1 MFYKIIY
8 NCFLIFI
15 IPLHVLAESNIESFE
30 VWMQNLKK
38 DALQQNISS
47 ETFNEAFVN
56 IINPDEKIIQLYNRQ
71 PEKIISFEEYLK
83 RTISNNRIDKG
94 KKQLSKFDNALKEIA
109 EKYGVQSRFIIAIWG
124 LESNF
129 GSFTGKYSVISSLA
143 TLAYKSRR
151 KEFFR
156 KQLFYALKIIEQGDI
171 EPEKMKGSWAGA
183 MGQPQFLPSSYINY
197 STDENSDGKRDI
209 WFNHFDIFGSIANYL
224 KQHGWNDNYTWGREV
239 ILSNPIEESYFGIN
253 KKSKKSLLEWHNLGV
268 KNINGDDIPT
278 KNKLKANLISANKKG
293 KDRIYLVYDNFLSIL
308 AYNNSIF
315 YALSVGI
322 LSDKIKN

>member
-47 ETFNEAFVN
+47 ETFNKAFVN

-71 PEKIISFEEYLK
+71 PEKIISFEDYLK

-293 KDRIYLVYDNFLSIL
+293 KDRIYLVYDNFLSIM

>member
-1 MFYKIIY
+1 
-8 NCFLIFI
+8 
-15 IPLHVLAESNIESFE
+15 
-30 VWMQNLKK
+30 
-38 DALQQNISS
+38 
-47 ETFNEAFVN
+47 
-56 IINPDEKIIQLYNRQ
+56 
-71 PEKIISFEEYLK
+71 
-83 RTISNNRIDKG
+83 
-94 KKQLSKFDNALKEIA
+94 
-109 EKYGVQSRFIIAIWG
+109 
-124 LESNF
+124 
-129 GSFTGKYSVISSLA
+129 
-143 TLAYKSRR
+143 
-151 KEFFR
+151 
-156 KQLFYALKIIEQGDI
+156 
-171 EPEKMKGSWAGA
+171 
-183 MGQPQFLPSSYINY
+183 
-197 STDENSDGKRDI
+197 
-209 WFNHFDIFGSIANYL
+209 FGSIANYL

>member
-1 MFYKIIY
+1 
-8 NCFLIFI
+8 
-15 IPLHVLAESNIESFE
+15 
-30 VWMQNLKK
+30 MQNLKK

-156 KQLFYALKIIEQGDI
+156 
-171 EPEKMKGSWAGA
+171 
-183 MGQPQFLPSSYINY
+183 
-197 STDENSDGKRDI
+197 
-209 WFNHFDIFGSIANYL
+209 
-224 KQHGWNDNYTWGREV
+224 
-239 ILSNPIEESYFGIN
+239 
-253 KKSKKSLLEWHNLGV
+253 
-268 KNINGDDIPT
+268 
-278 KNKLKANLISANKKG
+278 
-293 KDRIYLVYDNFLSIL
+293 
-308 AYNNSIF
+308 
-315 YALSVGI
+315 
-322 LSDKIKN
+322 